1 MSKINIR
8 IIITSLFTALVLVP
22 ALGFAQPSDP
32 KEIVSLAND
41 KSDFIENDKVKDIL
55 ATIEITRFH
64 KNRLIDQNQIRLKM
78 LDEEKIRKVVAR
90 YELPEDIK
98 GMAYLFHEIRE
109 GDKKDSIWLY
119 MPALNKVR
127 RITLREAA
135 NSLPGIE
142 SRMGLSGAVDLG
154 DEDDYDYRTMSDEE
168 IDGVLCHVIE
178 VTPKSWADPRLTKR
192 KVWIEK
198 QRNLVVKVEK
208 YSNIADEVEEIAYE
222 TEETA
227 TKVEETATFK
237 DYQQHL
243 ENWLPRS
250 TKSENLPKQERIEI
264 KIISFKVNNGLK
276 DKDFDV
282 NLLQKAF

>member
-8 IIITSLFTALVLVP
+8 IITSLFAALALVP
-22 ALGFAQPSDP
+22 AVSFAQPPDP

-64 KNRLIDQNQIRLKM
+64 KNRQIDQNQIRLKM

-154 DEDDYDYRTMSDEE
+154 DEDDYDYRTMFDEE
-168 IDGVLCHVIE
+168 VDGVLCHVIE
-178 VTPKSWADPRLTKR
+178 ITPKSWADPRLTKR
-192 KVWIEK
+192 KFWIEK

-208 YSNIADEVEEIAYE
+208 YSNTVGE
-222 TEETA
+222 
-227 TKVEETATFK
+227 VEETATFK
-237 DYQQHL
+237 DYEQHL
-243 ENWLPRS
+243 ENWLPRF
-250 TKSENLPKQERIEI
+250 TKSENLPRQERIEI